1 MLYIVLN
8 YYKIKYLL
16 KLFLILPERNTF
28 NWRHQPA
35 GAKTTLAYF
44 IGPSFISFKNSPI
57 GGRLKSADST
67 LVLATLLAYLEDI
80 SRLVTVTVE
89 EDQINTPD
97 CSPGAF
103 IRQYQL
109 SLRAN
114 VRQPAYKNL
123 N

>member
-1 MLYIVLN
+1 M
-8 YYKIKYLL
+8 
-16 KLFLILPERNTF
+16 
-28 NWRHQPA
+28 
-35 GAKTTLAYF
+35 
-44 IGPSFISFKNSPI
+44 
-57 GGRLKSADST
+57 KSADST